1 MQRTL
6 WRTKICSEEFNE
18 LVRLVL
24 PHHDTPANA
33 EEALI
38 LYKDII
44 RNIEDL

>member
-1 MQRTL
+1 
-6 WRTKICSEEFNE
+6 

-38 LYKDII
+38 LYEDII
-44 RNIEDL
+44 RNIEDYVHKYMITK